1 MISPGDKLKHY
12 EIIKSIGKGGMG
24 EVYLARDTILDRK
37 VAIKFLP
44 EEMQRDEKARA
55 RLLKEAKAAA
65 SLDHPFIC
73 KIYETG
79 EAARKVFF
87 VMEYVEGRDLMQR
100 LEEGS
105 LPLRDSLQMSLEI
118 AEALEEAHNKGIVH
132 RDLKPSNIM
141 ITPQGHIKVMDF
153 GLAKHVVH
161 EGEADITK
169 TLTQTSLTGEGAIVG
184 TVAYMSPEQARGE
197 AVDARSD
204 IFSLGIIIYEMT
216 TGRYPFS
223 KASPLET
230 LTSILRDATPPP
242 NIKPKMMNPVLSPI
256 LRKALAKEPDS
267 RYQKVAD
274 LAVDIRKLLRETV
287 GGPRI
292 LLRGWP
298 VIVGAILI
306 VTMLL
311 TGIWWFVL
319 RGKVSTPAKGP
330 EPISVLIADFQNQT
344 GDPIF
349 DGTLEHALGIGLEGA
364 PFISIYNRAQARE
377 LLNKLDPEAGAH
389 LTSKNAQLLCRR
401 EGINIVVSGWI
412 APSSD
417 GFAISAWA
425 LDPVKSERV
434 AEASE
439 TIKAKADVLNAAQS
453 LANDLRSDLGDI
465 PPESAKALGME
476 TFTAS
481 SLEAMKLYANA
492 QDLAALGKDEEA
504 IPVYLEAI
512 KKDPNLGRAYAGLA
526 VCYRN
531 RREDGEALKYYE
543 KAMAL
548 IDQMTDREKYRTRGG
563 YYFLNKNY
571 KQAIQE
577 YSALREQYPSDSAGD
592 TNLPLALFFTRNM
605 QKALEEGQRAVDRH
619 PGRITPWN
627 NLVWYAMAAGKFDKA
642 EQEVH
647 KILEQN
653 PKFPDAHVCLALIE
667 LEKGR
672 NDKAAEAYQKLA
684 SFGKYEASW
693 ASTGLADLA
702 LYEGRLSD
710 AKNILEKGIA
720 EDLKND
726 DKGSAAHKYTMLA
739 RTLLLREKKAQA
751 VDAADR
757 AVELSRKDSSILFA
771 AAQIYVN
778 AGEEEKARS
787 PVQALKDLVQSEPQ
801 AYARLIEGE
810 LSLSKG
816 NTAEAIKYFQEAQTF
831 VDTWFGHFALGR
843 AYLESEEYIEAHSE
857 FELCLKRYGETTA
870 IFLNDLPT
878 FSYFPPVLYCY
889 ARAQEALNSPGAK
902 ESYQKFLKIKE
913 KGDEGDPLVED
924 CLRRLAL
931 L

>member
-1 MISPGDKLKHY
+1 MQKDAT
-12 EIIKSIGKGGMG
+12 
-24 EVYLARDTILDRK
+24 AR
-37 VAIKFLP
+37 
-44 EEMQRDEKARA
+44 M
-55 RLLKEAKAAA
+55 RLLREAKAAA

-79 EAARKVFF
+79 EIESKAYI
-87 VMEYVEGRDLMQR
+87 VMEYIEGKDLR
-100 LEEGS
+100 NKLDEGL
-105 LPLRDSLQMSLEI
+105 LPLRDSLQMALEI
-118 AEALEEAHNKGIVH
+118 AEALEEAHGKGIVH
-132 RDLKPSNIM
+132 RDLKPANIM
-141 ITPQGHIKVMDF
+141 LTPQGHAKVMDF
-153 GLAKHVVH
+153 GLAKQILPA
-161 EGEADITK
+161 GEEAITK
-169 TLTQTSLTGEGAIVG
+169 TLTQASLTEQGAMVG
-184 TVAYMSPEQARGE
+184 TLAYMSPEQAKGE
-197 AVDARSD
+197 TVDARSD
-204 IFSLGIIIYEMT
+204 IFSLGILLYEMT
-216 TGRYPFS
+216 SGIHPFS
-223 KASPLET
+223 KTSPIET
-230 LTSILRDATPPP
+230 LSSILRDPTPAVSV
-242 NIKPKMMNPVLSPI
+242 KPKVVNPVLSPI
-256 LRKALAKEPDS
+256 LRRALAKDPAD
-267 RYQKVAD
+267 RYQKVAE
-274 LAVDIRKLLRETV
+274 LVVDIRKLLRETV

-298 VIVGAILI
+298 VIVGTVLI
-306 VTMLL
+306 VAMIL
-311 TGIWWFVL
+311 TGVWWFVL
-319 RGKVSTPAKGP
+319 RGKVSPHVKGP

-377 LLNKLDPEAGAH
+377 LMNKLDPEAAGR
-389 LTSKNAQLLCRR
+389 LNSKNAQLLSRR

-412 APSSD
+412 APSDD

-425 LDPVKSERV
+425 LDPVKSERIG
-434 AEASE
+434 EASE
-439 TIKAKADVLNAAQS
+439 TIKAKAEILNAAQS

-465 PPESAKALGME
+465 PPESARALSIE

-492 QDLAALGKDEEA
+492 QDLAALGRDEAA
-504 IPVYLEAI
+504 IPVYLGAI

-531 RREDGEALKYYE
+531 RRENEEANKYYE

-548 IDQMTDREKYRTRGG
+548 IDQMTDRERYRTRGG

-577 YSALREQYPSDSAGD
+577 YSALREQYPADSAGD

-605 QKALEEGQRAVDRH
+605 QKALEEGQHAVNRH

-653 PKFPDAHVCLALIE
+653 PKFPDAYVCLALIE
-667 LEKGR
+667 LEQGR
-672 NDKAAEAYQKLA
+672 IDKAAEAYQKLA
-684 SFGKYEASW
+684 SFGEYEASW

-702 LYEGRLSD
+702 LYEGRLND

-726 DKGSAAHKYTMLA
+726 DKGSAAYKYTMLA
-739 RTLLLREKKAQA
+739 RALLLQEKKAQA
-751 VDAADR
+751 VDATDR
-757 AVELSRKDSSILFA
+757 AVESSRKDSSILFA

-778 AGEEEKARS
+778 AREEEKARNL
-787 PVQALKDLVQSEPQ
+787 VQALNDLVQSEPQ

-810 LSLSKG
+810 IRLVKG
-816 NTAEAIKYFQEAQTF
+816 NTAEAIKFFQEAQTF
-831 VDTWFGHFALGR
+831 IDTWFGHVALGR
-843 AYLESEEYIEAHSE
+843 AYVEGEEYIEAHSE

-878 FSYFPPVLYCY
+878 YSYFPPIHYYLG
-889 ARAQEALNSPGAK
+889 RAQEALNSPAAS
-902 ESYQKFLKIKE
+902 ESYQKFLQIKE
-913 KGDEGDPLVED
+913 KADEGDPMVED
-924 CLRRLAL
+924 ARRRISKL
-931 L
+931 